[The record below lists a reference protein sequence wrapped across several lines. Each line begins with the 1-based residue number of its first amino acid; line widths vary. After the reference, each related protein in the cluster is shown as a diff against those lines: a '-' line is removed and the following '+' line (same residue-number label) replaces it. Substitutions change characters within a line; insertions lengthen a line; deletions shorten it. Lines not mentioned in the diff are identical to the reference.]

1 MEYVPRVINP
11 SRAGR
16 RVHILGPEGA
26 PVIGYR
32 PTPLVAATPLL
43 GCTSRV
49 GRGFNKVLRL
59 NLKAIWVWPQPH
71 FGVAK
76 KRFLFLKTRYP
87 HEFVRLSR
95 ADHAILG
102 MLTRTSWN
110 VVRNAVLD
118 SVSPRERRARPSYL
132 SPDPNT
138 IRALHS
144 HEESLARCKRR
155 KRQRVRRRGKHF
167 RDPAVRDSLLQR
179 VTPTPSW
186 GIRDT
191 ISDNFAIRERRNQDY
206 VIPESDVPTIR
217 QTSVVSVPAPPPPPG
232 PPPPPP
238 PPPPKAPT
246 ADAAVRRKR
255 FVDDHASRMQEK
267 DHEFFCDICYRAK
280 LERGEEFPQENLR
293 SDFAP
298 LKANFGL

>member
-16 RVHILGPEGA
+16 RVHTLGPEGA

-32 PTPLVAATPLL
+32 PTPLVAATPLR

-59 NLKAIWVWPQPH
+59 NLKAIWIWPQPH

-76 KRFLFLKTRYP
+76 KRFLFLKTRYS

-155 KRQRVRRRGKHF
+155 KRQRVRRRGRHF
-167 RDPAVRDSLLQR
+167 RDPAVRDSLFQR
-179 VTPTPSW
+179 VTQTPSW

-206 VIPESDVPTIR
+206 V
-217 QTSVVSVPAPPPPPG
+217 VPAPL

-238 PPPPKAPT
+238 PSVASSAYTSLGMLPPRRAGITRHSFFYSAYMRDGPKHLDRLGFCGPCYDECLNIVQRNPPGTSPFVGKSYHDCRHDWQRPT
-246 ADAAVRRKR
+246 
-255 FVDDHASRMQEK
+255 
-267 DHEFFCDICYRAK
+267 
-280 LERGEEFPQENLR
+280 
-293 SDFAP
+293 
-298 LKANFGL
+298 